1 MRPSALVRQHI
12 VQMKEAIS
20 HYPVRNPRLF
30 GSSAR
35 GDDRQDS
42 DVDILV
48 DPLPQ
53 TTLYDLAE
61 LELELELESILGC
74 KVDVRTPGELAPEV
88 AERVASD
95 LRPM

>member
-1 MRPSALVRQHI
+1 MRPSALVRQHLDQ
-12 VQMKEAIS
+12 VKKVIS

-35 GDDRQDS
+35 GDDRPDS

-61 LELELELESILGC
+61 LELELERILGC

>member
-1 MRPSALVRQHI
+1 MRPSALVRQRI
-12 VQMKEAIS
+12 GQVREAIS

-42 DVDILV
+42 DIDILV
-48 DPLPQ
+48 DPMPQ
-53 TTLYDLAE
+53 TTFYDLAE
-61 LELELELESILGC
+61 LEIELEQILGC

-88 AERVASD
+88 AARVAPD

>member
-12 VQMKEAIS
+12 DRVREAIS

-35 GDDRQDS
+35 DEDRQDS
-42 DVDILV
+42 DLDILV
-48 DPLPQ
+48 DPEPR

-61 LELELELESILGC
+61 LEMELEAILGC
-74 KVDVRTPGELAPEV
+74 KVDIRTPGDLAREV
-88 AERVASD
+88 ADRVAPD
-95 LRPM
+95 IRPM

>member
-1 MRPSALVRQHI
+1 MRPSTLVRRHI
-12 VQMKEAIS
+12 DRVKEAIS
-20 HYPVRNPRLF
+20 RYPVRNPRLF

-61 LELELELESILGC
+61 LEMEIESILGC
-74 KVDVRTPGELAPEV
+74 RVDVRTPGELAPDV
-88 AERVASD
+88 AQRVAPD
-95 LRPM
+95 LQAI

>member
-1 MRPSALVRQHI
+1 MRPSDLVRQRI
-12 VQMKEAIS
+12 DQVKKAIS

-35 GDDRQDS
+35 GDDRQGS

-48 DPLPQ
+48 DPLPH
-53 TTLYDLAE
+53 TTLYDLA
-61 LELELELESILGC
+61 ELELELESILGC